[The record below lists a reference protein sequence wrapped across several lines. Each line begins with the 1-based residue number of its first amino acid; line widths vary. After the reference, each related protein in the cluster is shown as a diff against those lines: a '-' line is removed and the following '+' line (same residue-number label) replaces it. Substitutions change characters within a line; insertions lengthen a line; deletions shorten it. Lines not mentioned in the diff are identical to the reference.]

1 MLSIRPLAPSDR
13 AAWAPLWAGYL
24 AFYESSVARTVTDAT
39 FARLTDPHA
48 TERGAFVAELDG
60 TVAGFVH
67 YIYHAH
73 NWHAG
78 DVCYLQDLY
87 VSDTARGNGA
97 ARALIEAVYAAA
109 DANGT
114 PSVYWMTQE
123 FNHTA
128 RALYDRIGTKTP
140 FIKYARTT

>member
-1 MLSIRPLAPSDR
+1 MGRPCGRGIWPFTKAP
-13 AAWAPLWAGYL
+13 WP
-24 AFYESSVARTVTDAT
+24 RTVTDAT

-97 ARALIEAVYAAA
+97 ARA
-109 DANGT
+109 
-114 PSVYWMTQE
+114 
-123 FNHTA
+123 
-128 RALYDRIGTKTP
+128 
-140 FIKYARTT
+140 